1 MGLVLVSCSELAFEG
16 SGVNAEAIAWPWV
29 WVWATSCNICKH
41 CKLRDASSIWSKF
54 WRLTWKTQPLFD
66 FGSVHLCTS
75 LYISALGSSW
85 KFPSVFFRF
94 PIRFLWLW
102 ASDLT
107 QMGYNS
113 PIQCLSPI
121 SPSHPTHPT
130 HTSHSVETWNSD
142 WDFFAM
148 SYPFLSFPIIS
159 VSNLSPICLKT
170 TRAEEHDEGWFLRWF
185 FLRGDK
191 PSFLREKLQ
200 LALEPHATSTVSRH
214 SKPNQT
220 QVAPPKPNHETK
232 PPHESHDLRVVF
244 GEKTRPFCDL
254 PGTSSGPAKP
264 GREGR
269 KGREAQLSLYV
280 AIFLSFYMILY
291 DWIIDYIIKSIQ
303 SIL

>member
-75 LYISALGSSW
+75 LYISVLGSSW

-94 PIRFLWLW
+94 LIRFLWLW

-121 SPSHPTHPT
+121 SPSHPTHPTHTT

-200 LALEPHATSTVSRH
+200 LALEPHATSTDVSRH
-214 SKPNQT
+214 SSNQTKLHHPNQT
-220 QVAPPKPNHETK
+220 MKPNHHTN
-232 PPHESHDLRVVF
+232 HTICGSFF
-244 GEKTRPFCDL
+244 GFEKTRPFCDL

-269 KGREAQLSLYV
+269 KGREAAQLSLYV

-291 DWIIDYIIKSIQ
+291 DWIIAYVYY
-303 SIL
+303 

>member
-94 PIRFLWLW
+94 LIRFLWLW

-121 SPSHPTHPT
+121 SPSHPTHPTHPT

-200 LALEPHATSTVSRH
+200 LALEPHATSTDVSRH

-220 QVAPPKPNHETK
+220 QVAPPKPNHETTRITRFAGRFWG
-232 PPHESHDLRVVF
+232 ENETILRFARHLF
-244 GEKTRPFCDL
+244 G
-254 PGTSSGPAKP
+254 PGQAW
-264 GREGR
+264 
-269 KGREAQLSLYV
+269 KGREEREGSSALSVCGYILK
-280 AIFLSFYMILY
+280 FLY
-291 DWIIDYIIKSIQ
+291 DTIWLNNRLYY
-303 SIL
+303 